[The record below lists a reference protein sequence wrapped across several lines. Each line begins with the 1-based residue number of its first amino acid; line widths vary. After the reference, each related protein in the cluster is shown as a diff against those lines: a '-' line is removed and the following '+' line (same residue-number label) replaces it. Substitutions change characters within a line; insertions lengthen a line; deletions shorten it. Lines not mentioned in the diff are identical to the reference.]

1 MKKILLDTN
10 MFIYLED
17 NKVIDEKV
25 ATLTKR
31 LYDSTEYKIVIHPKT
46 KVEASKCTDVEIKK
60 IFLSLKSCA
69 LKNNTSKYLFLI
81 ACYN

>member
-17 NKVIDEKV
+17 NKVIDDKV

-46 KVEASKCTDVEIKK
+46 KVEASKCTNEEIKK
-60 IFLSLKSCA
+60 YFYQKFQFIK
-69 LKNNTSKYLFLI
+69 K
-81 ACYN
+81 

>member
-60 IFLSLKSCA
+60 YFYQRFQFIK
-69 LKNNTSKYLFLI
+69 K
-81 ACYN
+81 